1 MKKARL
7 LIATLCVG
15 LLLTGCGKIPTLK
28 NGEEVIA
35 SIEGKDFSVENLYA
49 EMKKQGGYQVLV
61 NMIDDYIINKEIPDD
76 KEAIAYA
83 DTQIEAFKAQV
94 ESYGQDY
101 LTTLTSYGFKDES
114 EFKDYYILNYKSNLV
129 MEKYLKKNIKDKEVE
144 EYYKDKVFGEM
155 TVRHILIDPKTE
167 SDMTAEEIS
176 KAESEAY
183 KKAEEIIAKLKD
195 GKDFADLAKEFS
207 DDKGTA
213 SEGGLYSNFVK
224 GDGTVDE
231 FWNASVL
238 LKDGEYTEKPV
249 KTQFGFHII
258 LRVKQNAKPKLKD
271 VKDDVLSSIVKD
283 MLTKDSTL
291 KNKTWTDIRKSY
303 KLDIVDSDIKKLYES
318 NNK

>member
-1 MKKARL
+1 MKRAKI
-7 LIATLCVG
+7 LIATLCLG

-35 SIEGKDFSVENLYA
+35 SMKGKDFSVENLYSA
-49 EMKKQGGYQVLV
+49 MKEQGGYQVLI
-61 NMIDDYIINKEIPDD
+61 NMIDDYIISKEVPDD

-129 MEKYLKKNIKDKEVE
+129 MENYLKKNIKDKEIE
-144 EYYKDKVFGEM
+144 KYYKDNIYGEM
-155 TVRHILIDPKTE
+155 TVRHILIDPKTT
-167 SDMTAEEIS
+167 SDMTTEEVS
-176 KAESEAY
+176 KAETTAY
-183 KKAEEIIAKLKD
+183 NKAEEIIAKLKD
-195 GKDFADLAKEFS
+195 GKDFAALAKEFS
-207 DDKGTA
+207 ADSGTA

-231 FWNASVL
+231 FWNASAL
-238 LKDGEYTEKPV
+238 LKDGEYTAKPV

-258 LRVKQNAKPKLKD
+258 LRVKQNAKPKLEA
-271 VKDDVLSSIVKD
+271 VKEDVLSSIVED
-283 MLTKDSTL
+283 MLKKDTTL
-291 KNKTWTDIRKSY
+291 KTKTWTNIRKDY
-303 KLDIVDSDIKKLYES
+303 ELNIVDSDIKKLYES

>member
-129 MEKYLKKNIKDKEVE
+129 MENYLKKNIKDKEVE

-155 TVRHILIDPKTE
+155 TVRHILIDPKTT

-238 LKDGEYTEKPV
+238 LKDGEYTKKPV

-271 VKDDVLSSIVKD
+271 VKDDVLSSIVQD

-291 KNKTWTDIRKSY
+291 KSKTWSDIRKSY

>member
-155 TVRHILIDPKTE
+155 TVRHILIDPKTT

>member
-35 SIEGKDFSVENLYA
+35 SIEGKDFSVENLYS

-83 DTQIEAFKAQV
+83 DNQIEAFKAQV

-129 MEKYLKKNIKDKEVE
+129 MENYLKKNIKDKEVE

-155 TVRHILIDPKTE
+155 TVRHILIDPKTK

-176 KAESEAY
+176 KAEAEAY
-183 KKAEEIIAKLKD
+183 KKAEEIITKLKD

-224 GDGTVDE
+224 GDGTVEE

-238 LKDGEYTEKPV
+238 LKDGQYTEKPV

-271 VKDDVLSSIVKD
+271 VKDDILSSIVKD